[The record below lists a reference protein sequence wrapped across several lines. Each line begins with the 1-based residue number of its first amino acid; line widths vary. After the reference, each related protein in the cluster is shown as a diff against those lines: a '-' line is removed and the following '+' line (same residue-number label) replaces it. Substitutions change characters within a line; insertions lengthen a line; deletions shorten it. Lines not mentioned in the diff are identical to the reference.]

1 MVKELGLENPDRP
14 EGIVLRSKADC
25 LRICEQGP
33 ILLIWPEGIWY
44 ADVTPNKIEVILKE
58 HIINQN
64 PVQKWVHKTTPLTR

>member
-1 MVKELGLENPDRP
+1 MVKELGLEKPDRP

-25 LRICEQGP
+25 LRICERGP

-44 ADVTPNKIEVILKE
+44 SDVTPNKIQVILNE

-64 PVQKWVHKTTPLTR
+64 PVQKWIHRETPFTP

>member
-1 MVKELGLENPDRP
+1 MVKELGLENPNRP

-44 ADVTPNKIEVILKE
+44 SDVTPNKIKVILKE

-64 PVQKWVHKTTPLTR
+64 PVQKWIHKETPFTY